1 MKMGRGVCA
10 HLRSFFLFLYQSGA
24 VPVATKG
31 ATLLEIVRI
40 RGTGMH
46 YAYIS
51 RTTLPFPSPI
61 VIYLFLKTCVCKL
74 LHDACGSPINKKTFS
89 GVFSTLP
96 RVTSKKFRPVKKET
110 GMSSYLDT
118 GLVNIRH
125 VAKGNRGSRAY
136 THVRRD
142 AIVSGPGLRQ
152 NSLTE
157 LGLRLIVSGERE
169 RRRGGG
175 GGSVERRKRGQIQG
189 KGQKG

>member
-89 GVFSTLP
+89 GVLFDAAACNEQKVSAG
-96 RVTSKKFRPVKKET
+96 K
-110 GMSSYLDT
+110 
-118 GLVNIRH
+118 
-125 VAKGNRGSRAY
+125 KGNWDEFVFGHRSR
-136 THVRRD
+136 
-142 AIVSGPGLRQ
+142 
-152 NSLTE
+152 
-157 LGLRLIVSGERE
+157 
-169 RRRGGG
+169 
-175 GGSVERRKRGQIQG
+175 
-189 KGQKG
+189 